1 MKIHTLVIPVKAPNK
16 LSAKKVA
23 HLVDRLIA
31 IGLDDADESSKLGDA
46 KDSGCDEALSLEI
59 GQCDPTVFPAKK

>member
-31 IGLDDADESSKLGDA
+31 IGLDDADESEKLGDE
-46 KDSGCDEALSLEI
+46 KDSECDDALSLEV
-59 GQCDPTVFPAKK
+59 GKCDPTVFPTR

>member
-1 MKIHTLVIPVKAPNK
+1 MKVHVLVIPVKAPNK

-31 IGLDDADESSKLGDA
+31 IGLEDAEDSEELGDE
-46 KDSGCDEALSLEI
+46 KDSECDDALSLEI
-59 GQCDPTVFPAKK
+59 GQCDPTVFPAK